1 MPFCKWTDW
10 CWKQRQLSTV
20 KMAERLKLWKKWWQL
35 CLKCRF
41 WKCEQSKI
49 DENTQNLKWDVCHK
63 FNDKL
68 LKCQIHRYF
77 GQKSPA
83 DILDKVLKEVS
94 YDKRVSEWIQK
105 KSLNYKQMVLYV
117 WSSYQ
122 NNRKHHAHWI
132 QASQPVTVW
141 HFKTIVTLFQIAI
154 HFFWIH
160 SMPNPPKETTVIHTS
175 MYRVLEQK

>member
-1 MPFCKWTDW
+1 MLKATPIEYGENG
-10 CWKQRQLSTV
+10 WKV
-20 KMAERLKLWKKWWQL
+20 EIMKKVMTTLNVGFENVNNQ
-35 CLKCRF
+35 
-41 WKCEQSKI
+41 KI

-105 KSLNYKQMVLYV
+105 KNAKVAWNLKAVFVRVKKSLFGKWYRMSPKNWP
-117 WSSYQ
+117 WSC
-122 NNRKHHAHWI
+122 
-132 QASQPVTVW
+132 
-141 HFKTIVTLFQIAI
+141 
-154 HFFWIH
+154 
-160 SMPNPPKETTVIHTS
+160 
-175 MYRVLEQK
+175 